1 MKGTHYEMVGPEESI
16 FFKRSGVSFP
26 QNMDDFQLS
35 HRIESE
41 RILKEYFTEV

>member
-1 MKGTHYEMVGPEESI
+1 MKGTYYEMVGARRVHI
-16 FFKRSGVSFP
+16 FKRSGVSFP

-35 HRIESE
+35 QRIESE